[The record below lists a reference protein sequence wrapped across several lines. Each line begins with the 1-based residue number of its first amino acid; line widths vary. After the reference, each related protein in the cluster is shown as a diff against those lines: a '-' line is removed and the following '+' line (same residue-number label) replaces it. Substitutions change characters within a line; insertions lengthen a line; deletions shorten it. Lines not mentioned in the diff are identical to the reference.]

1 MPPTMENEGQD
12 SGGNDWT
19 TDRNAYTTSASAI
32 ESNSIPDL
40 QKSLALA
47 RDFFDDDEYAQFRE
61 EVFRDILSYN
71 SMDLLLYMLDYE
83 RIPITMVTPNSIFQ
97 WASKSLI
104 DALTSRG
111 WDVDAMDPPAFNGKR
126 LLDYFVRERYGK
138 EDLARWLVQEKGATV
153 TSRGSC
159 PPSDRDVMR
168 TPLLETCAAFGTVSM
183 LTFLEREGANPTSRM
198 LHVAVEV
205 AAGRGV
211 DPDSD
216 LSQQPQDRHD
226 RSVEMLHYLVI
237 KRQMSVNAIDTDV
250 CPKGGTD
257 IYWGTP
263 ICYAAR
269 CSKGAQVVR
278 WLLKKGADPTIRSTC
293 SGMDAIACAREAK
306 CDEIVSILE
315 DWRGERYKN
324 EV

>member
-1 MPPTMENEGQD
+1 MENEGQD
-12 SGGNDWT
+12 PGGNDWT
-19 TDRNAYTTSASAI
+19 TDHNAYTTSASAI
-32 ESNSIPDL
+32 ENNSIPDL

-47 RDFFDDDEYAQFRE
+47 RNFFDDGEYAQFRE
-61 EVFRDILSYN
+61 EVFRDVLSHN

-104 DALTSRG
+104 NALTSRG
-111 WDVDAMDPPAFNGKR
+111 WDVDIVDPPAFNGKC

-138 EDLARWLVQEKGATV
+138 EDLARWLVQEKRATV

-159 PPSDRDVMR
+159 PPGDRGAMR

-183 LTFLEREGANPTSRM
+183 LTFLEQKGASPTSRM

-211 DPDSD
+211 DPDYD
-216 LSQQPQDRHD
+216 LSRQPQDSHD
-226 RSVEMLHYLVI
+226 RSIEMLHYLVN
-237 KRQMSVNAIDTDV
+237 KRQMSVNAIDTDT
-250 CPKGGTD
+250 CPQSGTD
-257 IYWGTP
+257 THWGTP

-278 WLLKKGADPTIRSTC
+278 WLLKKGADPTIRGKY
-293 SGMDAIACAREAK
+293 SGMDAIACAREVK

-315 DWRGERYKN
+315 GWRGERHKH